1 MLSVKALI
9 VARREF
15 LALVRTKAFVIGVV
29 LAPALMSM
37 AALLVPR
44 GDTPGDGPR
53 EVALIDYSGHLAT
66 PLERAAAEAGLAVST
81 HSPEAFDDLARA
93 RLDGQV
99 RDGSLAA
106 VVVIGSHVVTGNDA
120 DAAAEVVLTVRNVA
134 SRSTLWLH
142 RTLDDLVQLK
152 RLEAAG
158 IDSERARQILTA
170 VELQVRLPESTGDY
184 DPNVAL
190 KGAIAPLF
198 TLMLVFLAIMS
209 SAPYML
215 HSVIEEKQQRIAEV
229 LLGSMSPFDLMAGKL
244 LGSAGAGLTVVLV
257 YAGMAFAGASH
268 YGLGAVLS
276 PSVLLLSLAH
286 VLVALVMFGSLFLA
300 AGAAATE
307 LKDAQGLMTPLT
319 LIMIIPMMTLAEL
332 LGNPD
337 GVLAV
342 GLSLFPLTAPMIL
355 PVRLATT
362 SVPAWQVVVSVLGT
376 LLSTTVI
383 VWAAGRIFRI
393 GILSQGRA
401 PRLSELLRWIRSS

>member
-1 MLSVKALI
+1 MFSVKALI

-15 LALVRTKAFVIGVV
+15 LALVRTKAFVIGIV
-29 LAPALMSM
+29 LAPALMAM
-37 AALLVPR
+37 AALLVPAA
-44 GDTPGDGPR
+44 DNPGDGPR
-53 EVALIDYSGHLAT
+53 EVALIDHSGHLAA
-66 PLERAAAEAGLAVST
+66 PLELAAHDAGLTVTAHPPAAV
-81 HSPEAFDDLARA
+81 DDSARA
-93 RLDGQV
+93 RLDAQV

-106 VVVIGSHVVTGNDA
+106 VVVIGSDVVTGNGVGP
-120 DAAAEVVLTVRNVA
+120 AAQVVLTVRNVA

-158 IDSERARQILTA
+158 IDPDRARQILA
-170 VELQVRLPESTGDY
+170 GIELQVRLPESSGEH
-184 DPNVAL
+184 DPNLAL
-190 KGAIAPLF
+190 KGAITPLF

-244 LGSAGAGLTVVLV
+244 LGCASAGVTVVLV
-257 YAGMAFAGASH
+257 YAAMAFAGASH
-268 YGLGAVLS
+268 YGVGGVLS
-276 PSVLLLSLAH
+276 PAALLLSLAH

-319 LIMIIPMMTLAEL
+319 LVMIIPMMTLSEL

-337 GVLAV
+337 GALAV

-362 SVPAWQVVVSVLGT
+362 SVPVWQVVVSVLGT
-376 LLSTTVI
+376 LLSTLVI

>member
-37 AALLVPR
+37 ATLLVPT
-44 GDTPGDGPR
+44 GDAPGDGPR
-53 EVALIDYSGHLAT
+53 EVALVDYSGHLSA
-66 PLERAAAEAGLAVST
+66 PLERAADEAGLTVTT
-81 HSPEAFDDLARA
+81 HAPEAFDDLARA
-93 RLDGQV
+93 RLDGEV

-106 VVVIGSHVVTGNDA
+106 VVVIGSHVVTGNA
-120 DAAAEVVLTVRNVA
+120 GDAAQVVLTVRNVA

-158 IDSERARQILTA
+158 IDSERARRILTA
-170 VELQVRLPESTGDY
+170 VELQVRLPESSGEH
-184 DPNVAL
+184 DPNLAL
-190 KGAIAPLF
+190 RGAIAPLF

-244 LGSAGAGLTVVLV
+244 LGSAAAGVTVALV

-319 LIMIIPMMTLAEL
+319 LIMIIPMMTLSEL

-342 GLSLFPLTAPMIL
+342 SLSLFPLTAPMIL

-362 SVPAWQVVVSVLGT
+362 SVPAWQVGVSVLGT
-376 LLSTTVI
+376 LLSTMVI

-401 PRLSELLRWIRSS
+401 PRLAELLRWIRSA